1 MILECEEHVCVHM
14 LRFSVPVCVW
24 VVVRASLAQGA
35 ASYCALKAVPVFHI
49 RKIQAHKQGS
59 VGNCLIAGR
68 MILSP
73 PLNS

>member
-1 MILECEEHVCVHM
+1 MCACICSISPCLG
-14 LRFSVPVCVW
+14 VW
-24 VVVRASLAQGA
+24 AVVRASLAQGA

-49 RKIQAHKQGS
+49 RKTQAHKQGS

-68 MILSP
+68 VILSP

>member
-1 MILECEEHVCVHM
+1 MCVCICSISPC
-14 LRFSVPVCVW
+14 LCVW
-24 VVVRASLAQGA
+24 VVVRAFLAQGA
-35 ASYCALKAVPVFHI
+35 ASDCALKAVPVFHI

-59 VGNCLIAGR
+59 VGNCLIGH